1 MSNSSEEQRAFI
13 VRFFMEFEESLDST
27 INYDYLINGWRP
39 PLSEGESGMHSAP
52 PVASKIRLFS

>member
-1 MSNSSEEQRAFI
+1 
-13 VRFFMEFEESLDST
+13 MELEESFDST
-27 INYDYLINGWRP
+27 INYDYLINGYRP